1 MINLKERAEV
11 VIKSGLCTNKERE
24 ILDKFLL
31 DVEYEEFIDVD
42 NIGDVEVLFVNDE
55 DYIDNIIEVLEVLED
70 VEDEMFRVKFRG
82 GVR

>member
-55 DYIDNIIEVLEVLED
+55 DYIDNIIDVLEVLED